1 MEKFK
6 LKLLNNKQRGYYFFI
21 HQADLDK
28 NSINEIAQSLQED
41 LIQIAKVEINSNK
54 SFLQKALLEKKWHIF
69 HNVFI
74 DFIK

>member
-1 MEKFK
+1 VEKFK

-21 HQADLDK
+21 NQTDLDK

-41 LIQIAKVEINSNK
+41 LIQIAKVKRKLIYLAKTS
-54 SFLQKALLEKKWHIF
+54 LEKKWHIF
-69 HNVFI
+69 YNILI